1 MVNKADRPLQADLE
15 GLRALFSET
24 AVISAEKGEGVEA
37 LAEAVARVT
46 GVAGLSAAEPLLA
59 TERQRD
65 CAARCLACLREAE
78 EALRMGMPLD
88 AAAVSLDG
96 AIGAILELTGERTT
110 EAVVDEVFSRF
121 CVGK

>member
-1 MVNKADRPLQADLE
+1 
-15 GLRALFSET
+15 
-24 AVISAEKGEGVEA
+24 
-37 LAEAVARVT
+37 
-46 GVAGLSAAEPLLA
+46 
-59 TERQRD
+59 
-65 CAARCLACLREAE
+65 
-78 EALRMGMPLD
+78 MGMPLD